1 MTKPPKLALTT
12 SREVGLAALAGALA
26 GIVLLSVLAAF
37 NTFPPMVPWSLPG
50 ILAALA
56 VAVHWYARGLA
67 SRLEEKRVGPQE
79 AVAALVA
86 AKSMI
91 MTGAVLAGGHAVYV
105 GRSLLHLAAE
115 APAARSLRGVVTIVV
130 SAIFSWVGSHL
141 ERQCVADD
149 DDDEGAPPAGEQ
161 PAADPA

>member
-1 MTKPPKLALTT
+1 MTKPPKLALTS
-12 SREVGLAALAGALA
+12 SRDVGLAALAGAIV
-26 GIVLLSVLAAF
+26 GVVLLSLFAAF
-37 NTFPPMVPWSLPG
+37 NTFPPLVPWSLPG
-50 ILAALA
+50 ILAAIA

-115 APAARSLRGVVTIVV
+115 APAARTLRGVVTIVV
-130 SAIFSWVGSHL
+130 SAVLSWVGAHL
-141 ERQCVADD
+141 ERQCVAGD
-149 DDDEGAPPAGEQ
+149 DDDEGTSPGGER